1 MKVKKD
7 IKNILIVAAMVL
19 ASLFFINMSL
29 AANTAKVTVDLAN
42 LREEPNE
49 NSTIL
54 EQLTLN
60 EEVEIVEQDGDWYK
74 VIARK
79 ITGYIRKDLIA
90 VTEQVNNQETNTR
103 G

>member
-29 AANTAKVTVDLAN
+29 AANTAKVTVNVAN
-42 LREEPNE
+42 LRETPDE

-60 EEVEIVEQDGDWYK
+60 EEVEVLEKEGDWYK
-74 VIARK
+74 VIARR
-79 ITGYIRKDLIA
+79 ITGYVRQDLIA
-90 VTEQVNNQETNTR
+90 VTEEVNNQETNTR
-103 G
+103 R

>member
-103 G
+103 R

>member
-1 MKVKKD
+1 MNVKKG
-7 IKNILIVAAMVL
+7 IKNILIVTAMVL

-29 AANTAKVTVDLAN
+29 AANTAKVTVNVAN
-42 LREEPNE
+42 LRETPDE

-60 EEVEIVEQDGDWYK
+60 EEVEVLEKEGDWYK
-74 VIARK
+74 VIARR
-79 ITGYIRKDLIA
+79 ITGYVRQDLIA

-103 G
+103 R

>member
-42 LREEPNE
+42 LRETPDE

-79 ITGYIRKDLIA
+79 
-90 VTEQVNNQETNTR
+90 
-103 G
+103 

>member
-42 LREEPNE
+42 LRETPDE

-60 EEVEIVEQDGDWYK
+60 EEVEVLEKEGDWYK
-74 VIARK
+74 VIARR
-79 ITGYIRKDLIA
+79 ITGYVRQDLIA
-90 VTEQVNNQETNTR
+90 VTEEVNNQETNTR
-103 G
+103 R

>member
-42 LREEPNE
+42 LRESPDE

-74 VIARK
+74 IVARR
-79 ITGYIRKDLIA
+79 ITGDIRKDLIA

-103 G
+103 R

>member
-1 MKVKKD
+1 MNVKKG
-7 IKNILIVAAMVL
+7 IKNILIVTAMVL

-29 AANTAKVTVDLAN
+29 AANTAKVTVNLAN
-42 LREEPNE
+42 LRETPDE

-74 VIARK
+74 VIARR
-79 ITGYIRKDLIA
+79 ITGYVRQDLIA
-90 VTEQVNNQETNTR
+90 VTEEVNNQETNTR
-103 G
+103 R

>member
-7 IKNILIVAAMVL
+7 IKNILIVATMVV

-42 LREEPNE
+42 LRESPDE

-74 VIARK
+74 VVARR
-79 ITGYIRKDLIA
+79 ITGYIRQDLIA

-103 G
+103 R

>member
-7 IKNILIVAAMVL
+7 IKNILIVAAMVV

-42 LREEPNE
+42 LRESPDE

-60 EEVEIVEQDGDWYK
+60 EEVEIVEQEEDWYK
-74 VIARK
+74 VIARR
-79 ITGYIRKDLIA
+79 ITGYIRQDLIA

-103 G
+103 R